1 VPFVVNVVV
10 LKIKKKEDK
19 NNKEDKDK
27 IKEINNMLYN
37 SKGTNNKYH
46 NINNHKIINYQKQC
60 NKV

>member
-1 VPFVVNVVV
+1 MPFVVNVVV

-27 IKEINNMLYN
+27 IKEINMLC